1 VPNTK
6 SAIKRNRQ
14 NLKRRLRN
22 RIVRGRTR
30 SAIKK
35 ARQAI
40 QEGDLDVARQATTE
54 AIRAL
59 DKAGSKGVF
68 HKNNVSRRKSR
79 LIKYLGTL
87 EQTSGD

>member
-1 VPNTK
+1 MPNTR
-6 SAIKRNRQ
+6 SAMKRNRQ
-14 NLKRRLRN
+14 NQKRRMRN
-22 RIVRGRTR
+22 RVVRGSTR

-40 QEGDLDVARQATTE
+40 QEGDLEVARQATME

-68 HKNNVSRRKSR
+68 HKNNVARRKSR
-79 LIKYLGTL
+79 LIKYLGKL
-87 EQTSGD
+87 EDASAD